1 MKAKKKLAYGQNRM
15 HIESPAE
22 AMAENDIMMAKV
34 EKEAAED
41 PWVIGTAML
50 GSFLMENAGSIA
62 GSAVGSGGGG
72 ADTGSFSSDTDM
84 FNAGV
89 GGDLGVS
96 DGTAYAKNGMKGGVG
111 EVEVE
116 GGEVFETQ
124 DGEAGEFQGASHA
137 QGGIDVNLDKPTN
150 VFSTKVFIDGD
161 SAADRKKARLAQLA
175 KLEKRMKDNPTDK
188 LAKSTYARMKDNM
201 DREEFRDLAAQQLVS
216 SLMGSKAG
224 EVGLKAEFGIMDW
237 IGGLFSSDEENV
249 EPNTIQ
255 DPNAPV
261 QQQSG
266 TGMGT
271 SFGDMM
277 SIGGNLFS
285 GIAPLMNTLKQRA
298 TDTPNINAFEDFGQD
313 ALDANEEAQGFI
325 AGQKSEALKD
335 VRKQGQ
341 AQRSKTRNTSRSVNT
356 MRAGDLATFSSE
368 TDATGDVYSK
378 FAEQMMTV
386 LGQKATL
393 ENAQDSAV
401 MQGEKDRDLADRA
414 DKDAFY
420 TAKGQDLATL
430 GTSIQQTG
438 KDLNEA
444 KQQKAMKKILDQ
456 LSKYGITFDSD
467 YNLQNPNQ

>member
-15 HIESPAE
+15 TVESPAE
-22 AMAENDIMMAKV
+22 AMADNDIMMAKI

-50 GSFLMENAGSIA
+50 GGFLMENAGSIA
-62 GSAVGSGGGG
+62 GAASGGGG
-72 ADTGSFSSDTDM
+72 STSGSFSSDTDM

-96 DGTAYAKNGMKGGVG
+96 DGTAYAKDGMKGGVG
-111 EVEVE
+111 KVEVE

-124 DGEAGEFQGASHA
+124 DGEAGEFSGPSHA

-150 VFSTKVFIDGD
+150 VFSTKVMRDGE
-161 SAADRKKARLAQLA
+161 SMADRKKARLNKIAGLQKKMDA
-175 KLEKRMKDNPTDK
+175 NPTDK
-188 LAKSTYARMKDNM
+188 LLKTTFERTKANLDK
-201 DREEFRDLAAQQLVS
+201 EEFKDLASQQLVAA
-216 SLMGSKAG
+216 LMGSKSG
-224 EVGLKAEFGIMDW
+224 DVGLKAEFGIMDW
-237 IGGLFSSDEENV
+237 MSGLFNGDEENV

-255 DPNAPV
+255 DPNEPV
-261 QQQSG
+261 EQKS
-266 TGMGT
+266 TSMGT

-285 GIAPLMNTLKQRA
+285 GIAPLLNTLKQRA
-298 TDTPNINAFEDFGQD
+298 TDTPNINAYEDFGQD
-313 ALDANEEAQGFI
+313 ALDTNEEAQGYI
-325 AGQKSEALKD
+325 AGQREDAIQGIKEAG
-335 VRKQGQ
+335 VT
-341 AQRSKTRNTSRSVNT
+341 QRAKTRNTAKGVNQ

-368 TDATGDVYSK
+368 REAEGDVYNN
-378 FAEQMMTV
+378 FAKQMMS
-386 LGQKATL
+386 LL
-393 ENAQDSAV
+393 
-401 MQGEKDRDLADRA
+401 GEKAGLEQEQDKVVMAGEQARDEADRA

-456 LSKYGITFDSD
+456 LSKYGITFDSN
-467 YNLQNPNQ
+467 YNMQNPPE